1 MKTIA
6 LITQDNNT
14 DAAQWQFDKVM
25 AAIAYDLD
33 LTIIFIDH
41 GIKQLQLNPAWKC
54 LDIYGIDSV
63 YIISEKVTSNKV
75 TTNNDFLISAK
86 TINVHELKQ
95 LISDSEL
102 LL

>member
-6 LITQDNNT
+6 FITEDNNT
-14 DAAQWQFDKVM
+14 DAALWQFDKVM

-33 LTIIFIDH
+33 LTIIFTGN

-54 LDIYGIDSV
+54 LNIYGIYSV
-63 YIISEKVTSNKV
+63 YIISEEV
-75 TTNNDFLISAK
+75 TTNNGFLISAK
-86 TINVHELKQ
+86 TINIYELKQ
-95 LISDSEL
+95 LISESEL